1 MKIFSKLSFVSLIC
15 FSLLANKSW
24 ADNCGDCKSINGEFV
39 KVAEV
44 GIVVG
49 DYDYL
54 ITEDGRKVEIHD
66 HAVQKAQMALVLGLP
81 FYIDDKIKN
90 YSIKKD

>member
-1 MKIFSKLSFVSLIC
+1 MKTLSKLSFFSLIC

-24 ADNCGDCKSINGEFV
+24 ANNCSDCKSINGEFV
-39 KVAEV
+39 KVKEV

-49 DYDYL
+49 QYNYIL
-54 ITEDGRKVEIHD
+54 TKDGKKVEIHD
-66 HAVQKAQMALVLGLP
+66 NAVQKAQIAFVLDLP
-81 FYIDDKIKN
+81 FYIDDRITN